1 MQMHNQAPPTSGP
14 PGLFWANKWLTKV
27 EDLFALAAALC
38 IFFLMFL
45 GIGQVLGRQLFNT
58 PFMGYIDLV
67 ELSMA
72 TFAFLAVSYCQRLG
86 GHVRMDLFVRMV
98 NGRARWILEFVT
110 TIAPLILVGFLIYF
124 SWGHFMRAYE
134 SGDSTIDLQY
144 PVWPSKIL
152 VPIAFVVLFLRLLI
166 ETIGYW
172 RLVLN
177 PDSEPFAVPLILTE
191 EDLAKKEIE
200 DSKGSTDRG

>member
-27 EDLFALAAALC
+27 EDLFAIIAALC

-45 GIGQVLGRQLFNT
+45 GIGQVLGRQLFNM

-67 ELSMA
+67 ELSMS

-98 NGRARWILEFVT
+98 NGRARWIMEFVT
-110 TIAPLILVGFLIYF
+110 TIAPLILVGLLIYF
-124 SWGHFMRAYE
+124 SWGHFMRAYD

-172 RLVLN
+172 RLVLK

>member
-1 MQMHNQAPPTSGP
+1 MQMHNQAPPTSSP

-27 EDLFALAAALC
+27 EDLFAIIAALC

-45 GIGQVLGRQLFNT
+45 GIGQVLGRQLFNM

-67 ELSMA
+67 ELSMS

-98 NGRARWILEFVT
+98 NGRARWIMEFVT
-110 TIAPLILVGFLIYF
+110 TIAPLILVGLLIYF
-124 SWGHFMRAYE
+124 SWGHFMRAYD

-172 RLVLN
+172 RLVLK

>member
-1 MQMHNQAPPTSGP
+1 MQMHNQPPPTSGP
-14 PGLFWANKWLTKV
+14 PGLFWANKWLSKV
-27 EDLFALAAALC
+27 EDLFAIIAALC

-45 GIGQVLGRQLFNT
+45 GIGQVLGRQLFNM

-67 ELSMA
+67 ELSMS

-98 NGRARWILEFVT
+98 HGRTRWILEFIT
-110 TIAPLILVGFLIYF
+110 TAAPLILVGLLIYF

-152 VPIAFVVLFLRLLI
+152 VPIALAVLFLRLLI

-172 RLVLN
+172 RLVLK

-200 DSKGSTDRG
+200 DSKGSADRG

>member
-1 MQMHNQAPPTSGP
+1 MQMHNQPPPTSGP
-14 PGLFWANKWLTKV
+14 PGLFWANKWLSKV
-27 EDLFALAAALC
+27 EDLFAIIAALC

-45 GIGQVLGRQLFNT
+45 GIGQVLGRQLFNM

-67 ELSMA
+67 ELSMS
-72 TFAFLAVSYCQRLG
+72 TFAVLAVSYCQRLG

-98 NGRARWILEFVT
+98 NGRTRWILEFIT
-110 TIAPLILVGFLIYF
+110 TAAPLILVGLLIYF

-152 VPIAFVVLFLRLLI
+152 VPIALAVLFLRLLI

-172 RLVLN
+172 RLVLK

-200 DSKGSTDRG
+200 DSKGSADRG